1 MESGEWKLSWIA
13 VPFSPFYV
21 SLSSFSLF
29 IQSLPPLL
37 PPPLASVQRRT
48 DKLEFGGSRSAPVW
62 DMITDE
68 HRMPSS

>member
-37 PPPLASVQRRT
+37 PPPAR
-48 DKLEFGGSRSAPVW
+48 FRS
-62 DMITDE
+62 TE
-68 HRMPSS
+68 N